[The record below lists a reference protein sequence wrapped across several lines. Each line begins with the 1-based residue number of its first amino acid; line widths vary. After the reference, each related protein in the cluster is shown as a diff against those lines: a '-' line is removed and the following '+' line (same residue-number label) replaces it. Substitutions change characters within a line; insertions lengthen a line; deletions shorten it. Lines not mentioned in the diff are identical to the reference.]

1 MEYEGRF
8 FAADQLSPETLEW
21 LENYNSLPEEGQR
34 SISMVPHDLIGDDGL
49 EETGRWRQTRRTEAI
64 VD

>member
-8 FAADQLSPETLEW
+8 FAADQLSPET

-49 EETGRWRQTRRTEAI
+49 EGDRAVETDAQN
-64 VD
+64 